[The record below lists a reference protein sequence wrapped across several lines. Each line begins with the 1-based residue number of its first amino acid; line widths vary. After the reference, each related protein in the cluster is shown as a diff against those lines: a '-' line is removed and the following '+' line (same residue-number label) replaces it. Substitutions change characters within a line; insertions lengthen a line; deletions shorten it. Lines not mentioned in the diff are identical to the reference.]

1 MHVLIVGAGLGG
13 VMLAACLEKAGVSY
27 TVFERA
33 QKVKPLGSA
42 MSLNPSIFP
51 VFKQLGIYDEFIR
64 LSVPVKTATSYTPT
78 YKIVQ
83 QLDFTFVK
91 ERFGGYLQIIDRPAL
106 YNLLAS
112 LVPAEKILY
121 GKKVMSVE
129 QNAEGVMIRIADG
142 TTYHG
147 DVLVGA
153 DGAYSAIRQSI
164 YKILKEKGELPEEDN
179 TAPPYN
185 TLCVVGVTRPL
196 PPEIVDASD
205 DECRC
210 VSITYD
216 NLPYM
221 SLCFTAKGR
230 RSEWMVLQ
238 HSGEYK
244 TRDEERFRNSEWGPE
259 ASQSLCDAVRDLPSP
274 FGKGQTLGSLI
285 DNTDKEG
292 ISKVMLE
299 EKLYKT
305 WHYGRTVLLGDA
317 CHKFFPA
324 AGQGA
329 VTAML
334 DALTLANVLE
344 ACPTNHIDDVK
355 RCLEAYVEEQFPI
368 AEQAY
373 ATSTSVGAGWK
384 RDFKGFITRLVTRIL
399 PDFIK
404 KSLYGKP
411 LHNRPQLAFLPYV
424 EPTGSIPPTP
434 QKSYDHLRNSVA
446 SVAV

>member
-1 MHVLIVGAGLGG
+1 MHVL
-13 VMLAACLEKAGVSY
+13 
-27 TVFERA
+27 
-33 QKVKPLGSA
+33 
-42 MSLNPSIFP
+42 
-51 VFKQLGIYDEFIR
+51 
-64 LSVPVKTATSYTPT
+64 
-78 YKIVQ
+78 
-83 QLDFTFVK
+83 
-91 ERFGGYLQIIDRPAL
+91 IDRPAL

-112 LVPAEKILY
+112 LVPTEKILY

-164 YKILKEKGELPEEDN
+164 YKTLKEKDELPEEDN

-185 TLCVVGVTRPL
+185 TLCVVG
-196 PPEIVDASD
+196 
-205 DECRC
+205 
-210 VSITYD
+210 
-216 NLPYM
+216 

-305 WHYGRTVLLGDA
+305 WNYGRTVLLGDA

-373 ATSTSVGAGWK
+373 ATSTNVGAGWK

-424 EPTGSIPPTP
+424 EPTGSIPPNP